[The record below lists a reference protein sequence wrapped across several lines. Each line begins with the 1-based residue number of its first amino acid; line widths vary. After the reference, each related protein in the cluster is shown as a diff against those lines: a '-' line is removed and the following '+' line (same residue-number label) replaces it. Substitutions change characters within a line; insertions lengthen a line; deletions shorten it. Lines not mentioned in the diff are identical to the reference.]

1 MQQKSR
7 PSTSDRLQ
15 KVYRLLAELETPEEV
30 AAFLEDVCTFR
41 ELEQMATRTECA
53 EYLLRGDTYQEIISR
68 TEISSTTL
76 SRISRC
82 IQRGSGGYATLLRNF
97 IKQEQPSGK
106 DPEHEA

>member
-1 MQQKSR
+1 MQHRSR
-7 PSTSDRLQ
+7 PSNDTRLQ
-15 KVYRLLAELETPEEV
+15 KVYRILSELKTPEEV

-82 IQRGSGGYATLLRNF
+82 IQRGSGGYAKVLREF
-97 IKQEQPSGK
+97 TEREDPRGK
-106 DPEHEA
+106 ENEHEA